1 MFVRMLSESVTP
13 LNFTIASVLKSLA
26 REKRVNEGKGIY
38 GFVLK
43 SGFSF
48 DLIVQNAVL
57 DLFMRC
63 RETDFARWAFDEMDE
78 KDVVDIAHK
87 LR

>member
-1 MFVRMLSESVTP
+1 M
-13 LNFTIASVLKSLA
+13 
-26 REKRVNEGKGIY
+26 
-38 GFVLK
+38 LK

-78 KDVVDIAHK
+78 KDVISWNTMVSGWCC
-87 LR
+87 